1 MSFVIRRHRSWM
13 KAHRPGGVGWWLSV
27 LWAGLGT
34 AGAGYLFVLSTQRI
48 AELCNLGAAPS
59 WVGEPS
65 VIVTA
70 ATIGGWAWVLLAL
83 PVLAAGLV
91 QLRAWR
97 VVNMSRAG
105 AWAGAW
111 AAGLALMFLAA
122 KWPPPGP
129 SVCGSA
135 TGYYTASVAWGEL
148 PACLAFL
155 ALGALMTR
163 ILARPPQQLNAKIAC
178 H

>member
-1 MSFVIRRHRSWM
+1 VIKRFRSWI
-13 KAHRPGGVGWWLSV
+13 KAHRVGGPGWWLLV
-27 LWAGLGT
+27 PWAGLGA

-48 AELCNLGAAPS
+48 TELCNLGAAPS

-70 ATIGGWAWVLLAL
+70 ATIGGWAWVLLAM

-97 VVNMSRAG
+97 AANVSRTG

-111 AAGLALMFLAA
+111 AVGLALMFLANE
-122 KWPPPGP
+122 WPPDPP
-129 SVCGSA
+129 VCGSA
-135 TGYYTASVAWGEL
+135 TGYYTASMAWVEL
-148 PACLAFL
+148 PACIAFL
-155 ALGALMTR
+155 ALGAVMTR
-163 ILARPPQQLNAKIAC
+163 ILARPPQQLKAEIAC